1 MSTRALFIVAV
12 AAVLLA
18 GLALYGHNR
27 SATSGGPGGSLF
39 LPDLQGELDDVD
51 QVRIQKAGQEVV
63 ATLKR
68 SDNGWVVDEKGG
80 YPADVAKISKALLDL
95 AQAKIVEQKTS
106 DPAYYDRLGVE
117 PVTEDTASGTAVSV
131 SGPDNPPAAIILGG
145 TEGDYRY
152 ARLADQAR
160 SYLLDKNPE
169 VPRETA
175 DWLDPEIL
183 DVAGNRVRQVTIRH
197 ADGETLTISK
207 EDAAQ
212 KNFTVADVPDG
223 RELLY
228 PGVADVIGNS
238 LRELKLQD
246 VAAVGDTDEA
256 PQVTTEFRTFD
267 GLVVTAK
274 GYDRDDSSW
283 LTFTASVDPDSL
295 PKDTDQAAGNSDGGA
310 GEPAKS
316 DPDEADSDNKA
327 AADIQ
332 AEADTINARVAGWLY
347 QIPSYQYDQ
356 MTRHMADLLKAE
368 KAKSAD

>member
-1 MSTRALFIVAV
+1 MSTRALFVVAA

-27 SATSGGPGGSLF
+27 SATSGGPGGGSLF
-39 LPDLQGELDDVD
+39 LPGLQAELDDVD
-51 QVRIQKAGQEVV
+51 QVQIQKAGREVV

-68 SDNGWVVDEKGG
+68 GDKGWVVDEKGG
-80 YPADVAKISKALLDL
+80 YPADVAKIGKALLDL
-95 AQAKIVEQKTS
+95 AQAKVVEQKTS
-106 DPAYYDRLGVE
+106 DPDYYDRLGVE
-117 PVTEDTASGTAVSV
+117 PITEDTASGTAVSV
-131 SGPDNPPAAIILGG
+131 SGPENPPAAIILGG

-152 ARLADQAR
+152 ARLADQPR

-169 VPRETA
+169 VPRETP

-183 DVAGNRVRQVTIRH
+183 DVPGNRVQQVTIRH
-197 ADGETLTISK
+197 DEGEILTISK

-212 KNFTVADVPDG
+212 KNFAVADVPDG

-238 LRELKLQD
+238 LRELKLED
-246 VAAVGDTDEA
+246 VAAKGDADDA
-256 PQVTTEFRTFD
+256 PHVTTRFRTFD

-274 GYDRDDSSW
+274 GYDRDDGSW
-283 LTFTASVDPDSL
+283 LSFAASVDPDRL
-295 PKDTDQAAGNSDGGA
+295 PKDADPNAGNGNS
-310 GEPAKS
+310 EPAKAEPDTAAS
-316 DPDEADSDNKA
+316 DTTTAADIRDEADK
-327 AADIQ
+327 
-332 AEADTINARVAGWLY
+332 INARVAGWLY

-356 MTRHMADLLKAE
+356 MTRQMADLLKAD